1 MIELND
7 NKDQCWRC
15 KRPLHRDRSLG
26 REDPLEE
33 EIFHC
38 SVLAWKNPWTEE
50 PGRLQSIVSQNS
62 WTGLSDYT
70 KCQCRCTIV
79 IPPYLVD
86 VDSRGGCECACM
98 LSRVC
103 VLYSDTFNKVNNY

>member
-1 MIELND
+1 MATY
-7 NKDQCWRC
+7 
-15 KRPLHRDRSLG
+15 
-26 REDPLEE
+26 
-33 EIFHC
+33 C

-79 IPPYLVD
+79 IPPYPVD